1 MNSPRDFML
10 RCRGHARR
18 SCVSSQITVYRAFV
32 RSRVRRGFRLLSTGH
47 LDELVADFAPD
58 ALFAFPGTHRLGGER
73 RGPDAIRAWFVE
85 TRRVFPDF
93 RVQPRTILVQGGP
106 WCTRVATRFDVTA
119 TFPDGQ
125 PYGNEGMQLLEL
137 RWGRI
142 HEDRLFEDT
151 QVVADALERLA
162 GLGMFDEQPATPA

>member
-1 MNSPRDFML
+1 M
-10 RCRGHARR
+10 
-18 SCVSSQITVYRAFV
+18 
-32 RSRVRRGFRLLSTGH
+32 
-47 LDELVADFAPD
+47 
-58 ALFAFPGTHRLGGER
+58 
-73 RGPDAIRAWFVE
+73 
-85 TRRVFPDF
+85 FPDF